1 MVDVTEKAITE
12 RSAVARS
19 IVRFPA
25 GVLDSLRHDAELM
38 SKKGPVLT
46 TAILAGVMGAKK
58 TSDLIPFCHP
68 LALNDCKVTLHV
80 QDDDSTV
87 HIQCAVKCTGRTG
100 VEMEALTGASI
111 AALCV
116 YDMCKALSHDLIIE
130 ETRLLSK
137 TGGKAPFLHR
147 DT

>member
-1 MVDVTEKAITE
+1 MVDVTDKAITD
-12 RSAVARS
+12 RTAVARS
-19 IVRFPA
+19 IVRFPEGILA
-25 GVLDSLRHDAELM
+25 SLRQDAELM

-58 TSDLIPFCHP
+58 ASDLIPFCHP

-80 QDDDSTV
+80 QDDNTL
-87 HIQCAVKCTGRTG
+87 HIHCAVKCTGRTG

-116 YDMCKALSHDLIIE
+116 YDMCKALSHDLVIQ
-130 ETRLLSK
+130 ETRLLAK
-137 TGGKAPFLHR
+137 TGGKAPFLHKEPQ
-147 DT
+147 